1 MNSAETQ
8 PKSPRGPLRIP
19 LAALHA
25 VEATS
30 VYFAEQ
36 SSAHE
41 AQLPEVEIADHERT
55 AEGFIELGW
64 KHLETQKS
72 LHIDLQHDCS
82 GPLTE
87 WPRFMQERAREAV
100 EKFNQDRKEP
110 VDIHKVNTTFLF
122 RLAEPRWTDE
132 ISDEHIEQWPE
143 EYQADLE
150 MLREID
156 DKLQVLSADE
166 ALRQEAREVWSERT
180 DIMRQAA
187 AITGRERKL
196 EAIVN
201 QIAGIRARAAE
212 TGQALS
218 RGKER
223 QIQRL
228 EASMAALQKTLYNN
242 TIPLEEERAGDPN
255 LAEVRKRNDEKLR
268 PLQDEIE
275 RRMRKELRRQFEA
288 GLVLTDDMR
297 HIIRVALPSLVAGNP
312 ALLVGE
318 TGGAKTALAK
328 YLSRECIGKEP
339 EIVSGYADV
348 NGYQLMGK
356 TGLVRSGKDTSDEEI
371 RRIIA
376 EEGLDWDKLSPEQRI
391 EYRIKGK
398 SLDTASGATISDF
411 IAGPVVRAVE
421 EGRPL
426 ILDEINAMP
435 PEFLKRLNIIA
446 QLRPGMTFS
455 VQEDSGRVITVKQGF
470 CIIATANEKS
480 RRYSGVHDLSTEFRN
495 RFTANTYH
503 IGYPD
508 ADVVVGQEPLD
519 NYKVA
524 YGAVSDRAGEVL
536 FGEGVEKLEAFAKAA
551 HMTQRL
557 FSGHIRE
564 GLSDVERDVIGS
576 ARLADAGATGLD
588 ENVIAPR
595 TMVDLLEKVVQ
606 SRGAVMLAEVLKE
619 WTGSIKS
626 PHDKQVITTIL
637 STRGLL
643 GARQPEPQIKD
654 AA

>member
-64 KHLETQKS
+64 EHLETQKS

-132 ISDEHIEQWPE
+132 ISDEHIAQWPE

-228 EASMAALQKTLYNN
+228 EASMAELQKTTQWLHE
-242 TIPLEEERAGDPN
+242 TM
-255 LAEVRKRNDEKLR
+255 
-268 PLQDEIE
+268 
-275 RRMRKELRRQFEA
+275 MRS
-288 GLVLTDDMR
+288 M
-297 HIIRVALPSLVAGNP
+297 P
-312 ALLVGE
+312 
-318 TGGAKTALAK
+318 
-328 YLSRECIGKEP
+328 
-339 EIVSGYADV
+339 ADV
-348 NGYQLMGK
+348 Q
-356 TGLVRSGKDTSDEEI
+356 
-371 RRIIA
+371 
-376 EEGLDWDKLSPEQRI
+376 
-391 EYRIKGK
+391 K
-398 SLDTASGATISDF
+398 SL
-411 IAGPVVRAVE
+411 
-421 EGRPL
+421 L
-426 ILDEINAMP
+426 
-435 PEFLKRLNIIA
+435 
-446 QLRPGMTFS
+446 TF
-455 VQEDSGRVITVKQGF
+455 
-470 CIIATANEKS
+470 
-480 RRYSGVHDLSTEFRN
+480 N
-495 RFTANTYH
+495 R
-503 IGYPD
+503 
-508 ADVVVGQEPLD
+508 
-519 NYKVA
+519 
-524 YGAVSDRAGEVL
+524 
-536 FGEGVEKLEAFAKAA
+536 
-551 HMTQRL
+551 
-557 FSGHIRE
+557 
-564 GLSDVERDVIGS
+564 
-576 ARLADAGATGLD
+576 
-588 ENVIAPR
+588 
-595 TMVDLLEKVVQ
+595 
-606 SRGAVMLAEVLKE
+606 
-619 WTGSIKS
+619 
-626 PHDKQVITTIL
+626 
-637 STRGLL
+637 
-643 GARQPEPQIKD
+643 
-654 AA
+654 

>member
-64 KHLETQKS
+64 EHLETQKS

-228 EASMAALQKTLYNN
+228 EASMAELQKTLYNN
-242 TIPLEEERAGDPN
+242 TIPLEEERADDPN

-328 YLSRECIGKEP
+328 YLSRECMGKEP

-356 TGLVRSGKDTSDEEI
+356 TGLSSK
-371 RRIIA
+371 
-376 EEGLDWDKLSPEQRI
+376 EGTTVSE
-391 EYRIKGK
+391 
-398 SLDTASGATISDF
+398 F
-411 IAGPVVRAVE
+411 IAGPVVRAME

-435 PEFLKRLNIIA
+435 PEFLKRLNIIT
-446 QLRPGMTFS
+446 QLRPGDTFTI
-455 VQEDSGRVITVKQGF
+455 QEDSGRVITVKQGF

-564 GLSDVERDVIGS
+564 GLSDAERDVIGS

-643 GARQPEPQIKD
+643 GARQPEPQIED